1 MESRVSKR
9 DRPHDQ
15 RLTDPAFAGH
25 LVTEQTASSKPLVG
39 IRVIDAVSGPLA
51 PITRYL
57 AELGASV
64 VRVVESNAAG
74 EIDVL
79 AANTGKRVLS
89 LADASEEIACAH
101 AIVIDGEPAIDLAA
115 ARAASPSLVSM
126 MVSDFGTD
134 TSLTKWQATDPV
146 LHALSGEL
154 SRSGIRGRAPL
165 LPPGELAYQCAASQG
180 AFVLVTALYHAL
192 STGKGDHIDFSALD
206 GAAQALDPGYGI
218 SGSATMGK
226 PAHLLSRD
234 RPARGFQ
241 YPIIAC
247 ADGHVRICL
256 LAKRQWQGMF
266 RWMGE
271 PAAFAGPEFEK
282 TLVRYKSAELLPAIG
297 AFFAGRTRANLERE
311 GQRHGVPISEVLT
324 FEECI
329 ASDHMRARGAFAR
342 RTLLSGATV
351 TLPNGVVTIDGARM
365 TPDPVETQVAETSWP
380 QPEAHN
386 ALPFE
391 GLRVLDLGVIVV
403 GAEQGRLLA
412 DGGADVVKVESR
424 AYPDGN
430 RQSYLS
436 YGMSVSFAAGH
447 RNKRSLG
454 INLRDPVGRAL
465 FLDLIAKADVVLS
478 NFKPGTMESLG
489 LGSDVLSAVN
499 PALVTADS
507 SAFGST
513 GPWSSRM
520 GYGPLVRAATGLTLA
535 WRYPDDP
542 ESFSDTVTI
551 YPDHV
556 AARIG
561 ATAVVALLIRRL
573 RTGTG
578 GTASVA
584 QAEVM
589 LAHFAGDVAR
599 ASLGLATNA
608 PSDWPWGI
616 YRSAGDDEWCV
627 VTVRGDDDWRRLSRA
642 IGFDEIGGLESPSAR
657 LAGRD
662 RIDAVL
668 APWIAARTADAAMT
682 EVQAAGVPAAR
693 MLRVADL
700 PDFAYYCERELFRV
714 ESHPYLQE
722 VVIAERWA
730 SKSASGAKT
739 PHSPAPLMGEHSE
752 SVIADWIG
760 ESLDTAALIEGGVIE
775 PIDPDTYAAA
785 RAGGLS
791 AAGGGGK

>member
-1 MESRVSKR
+1 M
-9 DRPHDQ
+9 
-15 RLTDPAFAGH
+15 
-25 LVTEQTASSKPLVG
+25 TEQTASSKPLSG
-39 IRVIDAVSGPLA
+39 IRVVDAVSGPLA

-57 AELGASV
+57 AELGALV
-64 VRVVESNAAG
+64 VRVVASDAVG
-74 EIDVL
+74 EIDDLV
-79 AANTGKRVLS
+79 ANVGKRVLS
-89 LADASEEIACAH
+89 LADASDEIACAH
-101 AIVIDGEPAIDLAA
+101 AIVIDGVPAIDLAA
-115 ARAASPSLVSM
+115 ARAASPSLVTM

-180 AFVLVTALYHAL
+180 AFVLVTALYRAL
-192 STGKGDHIDFSALD
+192 STGRGDHIDFSALD
-206 GAAQALDPGYGI
+206 GAVQALDPGYGI
-218 SGSATMGK
+218 HGSATLGK

-234 RPARGFQ
+234 RAVRGFQ

-271 PAAFAGPEFEK
+271 PTAFAGPEFEK
-282 TLVRYKSAELLPAIG
+282 TAVRYKSPDLLPAIG
-297 AFFAGRTRANLERE
+297 AFFAGRTRADLERE
-311 GQRHGVPISEVLT
+311 GQHHGVPISEVLT
-324 FEECI
+324 FDECI
-329 ASDHMRARGAFAR
+329 TSDHMRARGAFAR
-342 RTLLSGATV
+342 MPLASGGAV
-351 TLPNGVVTIDGARM
+351 TLPNGVVTIDGTRM
-365 TPDPVETQVAETSWP
+365 APDPIGIQDAETSWP
-380 QPEAHN
+380 QPEPRD

-403 GAEQGRLLA
+403 GAEQGRLFA

-436 YGMSVSFAAGH
+436 YGISVSFAAGH

-465 FLDLIAKADVVLS
+465 FLDLAAKADVVLS

-489 LGSDVLSAVN
+489 LGTDILAAVN
-499 PALVTADS
+499 PALVLVDS
-507 SAFGST
+507 SAFGAT

-520 GYGPLVRAATGLTLA
+520 GYGPLVRAATGMTLA

-542 ESFSDTVTI
+542 ESFSDSVTI

-561 ATAVVALLIRRL
+561 ATAVVAKLIRRL
-573 RTGTG
+573 RTGIG
-578 GTASVA
+578 GTVSVA

-589 LAHFAGDVAR
+589 LAHFAGNVAR

-608 PSDWPWGI
+608 PPDWPWSV
-616 YRSAGDDEWCV
+616 YRAAGDDEWCV
-627 VTVRGDDDWRRLSRA
+627 VSVRNDDDWHRLSDT
-642 IGFDEIGGLESPSAR
+642 IGLGEAPSLTSPSAR
-657 LAGRD
+657 LAARE
-662 RIDAVL
+662 RIDEAL
-668 APWIAARTADAAMT
+668 APWVAARTADAAMT
-682 EVQAAGVPAAR
+682 ELQAAGVPAAR

-700 PDFAYYCERELFRV
+700 PDFDYFREREFFRV
-714 ESHPYLQE
+714 ETHPYLHE
-722 VVIAERWA
+722 AVIAERWA
-730 SKSASGAKT
+730 SKCDGATDT
-739 PHSPAPLMGEHSE
+739 PNAPAPLMGEHSE
-752 SVIADWIG
+752 AVIADWIAKP
-760 ESLDTAALIEGGVIE
+760 LDMAALIEGGVLE

-785 RAGGLS
+785 CAGGLS
-791 AAGGGGK
+791 TARGDGKQ